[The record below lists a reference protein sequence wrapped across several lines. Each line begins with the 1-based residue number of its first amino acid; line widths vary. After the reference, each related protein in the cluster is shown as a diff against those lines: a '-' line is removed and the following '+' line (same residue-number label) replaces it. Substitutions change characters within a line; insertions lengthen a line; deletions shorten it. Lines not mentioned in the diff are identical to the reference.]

1 MMRVSK
7 LPGSNKRKT
16 LLLERAAV
24 RRCMGCHGPRAS
36 SGCTAPLPQHDQHL
50 PDQLGSSTSAT
61 TPTRWI
67 SSGPHSSSTSNK
79 SLQQV
84 SPPLFGWC
92 GAAEF
97 ISDHWRIHLS
107 VLQNAFFVPP
117 EKQIGL
123 RPETPGK
130 ALAHLMLYE
139 PPGMGKSIPGLLQ
152 WDIGH
157 SDLRNISLFFKNK
170 VVIQKSGKYYVYS
183 KVTFSKVTSS
193 KSDSGSLLTSRVM
206 LKRKVDEEKAAMKAY
221 CNLDTN
227 SGSVSIPRM
236 CTATQGEVIALEKGD
251 KLSVWVEDL
260 SLVDY
265 EDGAT
270 SFGMYEL

>member
-1 MMRVSK
+1 MINTYQTSLAPPPVPPRQHG
-7 LPGSNKRKT
+7 GSHQV
-16 LLLERAAV
+16 LI
-24 RRCMGCHGPRAS
+24 P
-36 SGCTAPLPQHDQHL
+36 APLPTKAY
-50 PDQLGSSTSAT
+50 S
-61 TPTRWI
+61 
-67 SSGPHSSSTSNK
+67 K
-79 SLQQV
+79 SLLHFLV
-84 SPPLFGWC
+84 GVVLLNLFLTTGGFIYLSFKMDEKSPT
-92 GAAEF
+92 AQEK
-97 ISDHWRIHLS
+97 
-107 VLQNAFFVPP
+107 AFFVPP